1 MPERGP
7 NPRPTGQ
14 TAPPLRFGPAGRFEL
29 QPAERRLLVDGRP
42 VAVGGRALDVL
53 ITLAVNPDHLLTKN
67 ELLERAWPGVIVEE
81 SNLQVQI
88 SQLRKLLG
96 GEVIV
101 TVPGRGYRFVARV
114 EGVRADPT
122 APEVAT
128 PSAGAALTNLPS
140 ELPELYGRADDLAV
154 VQGLLS
160 EHRLVSLVGAGGI
173 GKTRVAQAVAQQL
186 LAEFADGVWL
196 VELAPLADP
205 ALVPSTVAQAL
216 GLQLRGRIPPL
227 DELIASL
234 QPRRLLLVLDNC
246 EHLLEGMCQ
255 LVQALVTRVPQVRV
269 LVTSQEPLRLP
280 AEHQYRLGPLA
291 VPGADQSATPEAAL
305 QFGAVR
311 LFVERVRALD
321 PRFNPDASQA
331 AAVADICRHLDG
343 LALAI
348 ELAAARVPSLGVLGV
363 RDRLGERLRMLTA
376 GSRIALRRHQTLR
389 ASLDWS
395 HGLLPEDVR
404 TVFRRLGV
412 FSGGC
417 TIEAAQRVAGDA
429 QLDEWAVLEHLGTL
443 VDKSL
448 VVADGTD
455 RPRYRLLESARAYA
469 LEKLAEA
476 DETQLLARRHA
487 EYYAARFQ
495 QVTDALYGG
504 TSTEDAYTTERAV
517 ELDNLRAAWAW
528 ALGDAGNVDTA
539 LTLLAQTAHLCFL
552 LPSHDECERWRSLLS
567 ARSSGQ
573 ARTPEQA
580 ALHDYI
586 ELMWSVQGLRLMPS
600 APGMRPLALDAL
612 RALPDARRRAYA
624 AMVVSLHTTWRG
636 DLAGAR
642 AALDEYDRLAAPD
655 WPAWLAA
662 YRLHNE
668 IRVVYLAGQVPDLRA
683 PLEQVL
689 ARLKAAGQGETRAAL
704 VIGTHLGED
713 SLLRGDLEDAA
724 QRLGAVAE
732 LGRRQRRDAYR
743 MCFVLGPLM
752 LVLAEL
758 GRLDEARSA
767 VLEALPLMQH
777 TGMRGDYAPELAL
790 VAARRGHADIAARLL
805 GAGDARL
812 ALTGGRHLLLERR
825 AYERTMALLEGEHT
839 RERIDA
845 WKAEG
850 AARADEV
857 FDELPATLL

>member
-1 MPERGP
+1 MFERGIT
-7 NPRPTGQ
+7 PTASP
-14 TAPPLRFGPAGRFEL
+14 TSPLRFGAAGRFEL
-29 QPAERRLLVDGRP
+29 QPAERRLFIDGQP
-42 VAVGGRALDVL
+42 ASIGGRALDVL
-53 ITLAVNPDHLLTKN
+53 ITLAAHPDHLLTKN
-67 ELLERAWPGVIVEE
+67 ELLDRAWPGLVVEE

-88 SQLRKLLG
+88 SHLRKLLG
-96 GEVIV
+96 ADVID
-101 TVPGRGYRFVARV
+101 TVPGRGYRFVAQV
-114 EGVRADPT
+114 AGAAADRT
-122 APEVAT
+122 APEVAA
-128 PSAGAALTNLPS
+128 PPVAGVLTNLPP
-140 ELPELYGRADDLAV
+140 ELPELYGRADDLALV
-154 VQGLLS
+154 HGLLL

-186 LAEFADGVWL
+186 LGGFADGVWL

-216 GLQLRGRIPPL
+216 GLQLRGRMPPL
-227 DELIASL
+227 DELIAAL
-234 QPRRLLLVLDNC
+234 QPRQVLLVLDNC

-255 LVQALVTRVPQVRV
+255 LVQALVSRVAKVRV

-291 VPGADQSATPEAAL
+291 VPGQDDVATPEAAL
-305 QFGAVR
+305 AYGAVR

-321 PRFNPDASQA
+321 PRFSPDATQA

-395 HGLLPEDVR
+395 HGLLPADVR

-417 TIEAAQRVAGDA
+417 TIEAVQRVAGDA

-476 DETQLLARRHA
+476 EETQVLARRHA

-495 QVTDALYGG
+495 QVTDSLYGG
-504 TSTEDAYTTERAV
+504 TATEDAYTTERGI

-528 ALGDAGNVDTA
+528 ALGDGGNTGTA
-539 LTLLAQTAHLCFL
+539 LTLLAHTAHLCFL

-567 ARSSGQ
+567 RKLGNA
-573 ARTPEQA
+573 ALTPEQA
-580 ALHDYI
+580 ALHNYI

-600 APGMRPLALDAL
+600 APGSRPPALDAL

-624 AMVVSLHTTWRG
+624 AMVVSLHATWRG
-636 DLAGAR
+636 DLVGAR
-642 AALDEYDRLAAPD
+642 AALDEYDRLEQHD
-655 WPAWLAA
+655 WPAWLSA

-668 IRVVYLAGQVPDLRA
+668 FRVVYLAGDVPDLRA

-689 ARLKAAGQGETRAAL
+689 ARLRAGGEGETRAAL
-704 VIGTHLGED
+704 VVSTHLGED
-713 SLLRGDLEDAA
+713 SLLRGAFEEAA
-724 QRLGAVAE
+724 QRLGAVVE

-743 MCFVLGPLM
+743 MCFVLGSYI

-758 GRLDEARSA
+758 GRLDEARNA
-767 VLEALPLMQH
+767 ALEALPLLQH

-790 VAARRGHADIAARLL
+790 VAVLRGHADVAARLL

-812 ALTGGRHLLLERR
+812 ERTGGKHLLLERR
-825 AYERTMALLEGEHT
+825 AYERAVALLEREHA
-839 RERIDA
+839 RARIDA

-850 AARADEV
+850 IAHGDRV
-857 FDELPATLL
+857 FEELPSTLR

>member
-1 MPERGP
+1 VPER
-7 NPRPTGQ
+7 RPTPDA
-14 TAPPLRFGPAGRFEL
+14 APSKPLRFGPAGRFVL
-29 QPAERRLLVDGRP
+29 QPAERRLLVDGQP
-42 VAVGGRALDVL
+42 AAVGGRALDVL
-53 ITLAVNPDHLLTKN
+53 IALAAHPDHLLTKN

-81 SNLQVQI
+81 ANLQVQI
-88 SQLRKLLG
+88 SNLRKLLG
-96 GEVIV
+96 ADVIN
-101 TVPGRGYRFVARV
+101 TVPGRGYRFAAPV
-114 EGVRADPT
+114 EGADRA
-122 APEVAT
+122 APQPA
-128 PSAGAALTNLPS
+128 SAPASAAHTNLPP
-140 ELPELYGRADDLAV
+140 ELPALYGREDDLDLV
-154 VQGLLS
+154 HELLS

-173 GKTRVAQAVAQQL
+173 GKTRVAQAVAQRL
-186 LAEFADGVWL
+186 LGEFADGVWL

-216 GLQLRGRIPPL
+216 GLQLRGRIAPL
-227 DELIASL
+227 DELLAAL
-234 QPRRLLLVLDNC
+234 QPQRLLLVLDNC
-246 EHLLEGMCQ
+246 EHLLEGMCE
-255 LVQALVTRVPQVRV
+255 LVQAVVTRAPQVRV

-291 VPGADQSATPEAAL
+291 VPGALQATSAEAAL
-305 QFGAVR
+305 EFGAVR

-321 PRFNPDASQA
+321 PRFNPDAQQA
-331 AAVADICRHLDG
+331 AAVADVCRHLDG

-395 HGLLPEDVR
+395 HGLLPADVR

-417 TIEAAQRVAGDA
+417 TIEAVQRVAGDE

-443 VDKSL
+443 VDRSL

-476 DETQLLARRHA
+476 GETQLLARRHA

-495 QVTDALYGG
+495 HVTDSLYGG
-504 TSTEDAYTTERAV
+504 SATEDAYTAERGI
-517 ELDNLRAAWAW
+517 EIDNLRAAWAW
-528 ALGDAGNVDTA
+528 ALGDAGNTDTA

-552 LPSHDECERWRSLLS
+552 LPSHDECERWRSLL
-567 ARSSGQ
+567 ARRLSG
-573 ARTPEQA
+573 AALPPEQQ
-580 ALHDYI
+580 ALHNYI
-586 ELMWSVQGLRLMPS
+586 ELMWSVQALRLVPS
-600 APGMRPLALDAL
+600 APGTRPPALDAL

-642 AALDEYDRLAAPD
+642 AALDEYDRLKAPD
-655 WPAWLAA
+655 WPPWLAA

-668 IRVVYLAGQVPDLRA
+668 FRVVYLAGQVPDLRA

-689 ARLKAAGQGETRAAL
+689 ARLKAAGEGETRAAL
-704 VIGTHLGED
+704 VVGTHLGED
-713 SLLRGDLEDAA
+713 SLLRGDFEQAA
-724 QRLGAVAE
+724 QRLGAVVE

-743 MCFVLGPLM
+743 MCFVLGSYI

-758 GRLDEARSA
+758 GRLDEARA
-767 VLEALPLMQH
+767 AALEALPLLQH

-790 VAARRGHADIAARLL
+790 LAARRGDADVAARLL

-812 ALTGGRHLLLERR
+812 ERTGGKHLLLERR
-825 AYERTMALLEGEHT
+825 AYERATALLEAAHP

-850 AARADEV
+850 AARGDEV
-857 FDELPATLL
+857 FDELPKTLR